1 MSESTVI
8 QLSVS
13 VSVDQGGRMALRHLS
28 TEDLITELFTL
39 GIEVTEE
46 EKSKGKVFE
55 FLISV
60 CGVNSKL
67 EVNFY
72 C

>member
-1 MSESTVI
+1 
-8 QLSVS
+8 
-13 VSVDQGGRMALRHLS
+13 MALRHLS
-28 TEDLITELFTL
+28 TEDLITELFRF

-46 EKSKGKVFE
+46 ERSKFKGKVFE